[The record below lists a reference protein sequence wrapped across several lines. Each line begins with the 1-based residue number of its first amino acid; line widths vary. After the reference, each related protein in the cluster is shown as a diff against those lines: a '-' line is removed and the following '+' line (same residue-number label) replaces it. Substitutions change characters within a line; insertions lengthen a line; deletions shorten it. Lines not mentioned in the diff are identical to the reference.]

1 MASPHRPAMSDVAK
15 LAGVSHQTVSRVL
28 NGHPSVRD
36 STRRRVLEAVEALD
50 YRPNVAARALASR
63 RSGVIGVL
71 AMETKLLG
79 PAATLYFIERAARSA
94 GFFLSIATVHGSA
107 SDAISEAV
115 DHLILQGV
123 EGVVAI
129 APVDGAVA
137 ALSAIPPDL
146 SVVVVEGDEGAGRS
160 VVSVDQVGGAEL
172 VTEHLLDE
180 GAPTVWHIAG
190 PDNWLEARA
199 RIRGWRG
206 VLDARGRAAPE
217 VLSGDWSAASG
228 YVVGQQLAERGDVRA
243 VFAGNDQM
251 ALGALRAFH
260 ERGMRVP
267 DDILVAG
274 FDDTPESAYFTPPL
288 TTVRQNFAA
297 VGQHAIELLLRQVRS
312 MPTEPTKLVVPV
324 DFVPR
329 ESTIGRHRT

>member
-79 PAATLYFIERAARSA
+79 PAATFYFIERAARSA

-129 APVDGAVA
+129 APVDGAVT

-160 VVSVDQVGGAEL
+160 VRYRPGGRRRAR
-172 VTEHLLDE
+172 H
-180 GAPTVWHIAG
+180 GASSRPRGAYSLAHRRTRQ
-190 PDNWLEARA
+190 LARGA
-199 RIRGWRG
+199 RRIRGWRG

-267 DDILVAG
+267 EDILVAG

-297 VGQHAIELLLRQVRS
+297 VGQRAIELLLRQVRS

>member
-1 MASPHRPAMSDVAK
+1 MSSTWPSWPACHIRPFPES
-15 LAGVSHQTVSRVL
+15 S

-129 APVDGAVA
+129 APVDGAVT

-146 SVVVVEGDEGAGRS
+146 SVVVVEGDEGAAGRLS
-160 VVSVDQVGGAEL
+160 VS
-172 VTEHLLDE
+172 TR
-180 GAPTVWHIAG
+180 W
-190 PDNWLEARA
+190 
-199 RIRGWRG
+199 
-206 VLDARGRAAPE
+206 AAPSSSRSICSTKGR
-217 VLSGDWSAASG
+217 LPSGTSPDPTTGS
-228 YVVGQQLAERGDVRA
+228 R
-243 VFAGNDQM
+243 
-251 ALGALRAFH
+251 
-260 ERGMRVP
+260 RVP
-267 DDILVAG
+267 G
-274 FDDTPESAYFTPPL
+274 
-288 TTVRQNFAA
+288 
-297 VGQHAIELLLRQVRS
+297 
-312 MPTEPTKLVVPV
+312 
-324 DFVPR
+324 
-329 ESTIGRHRT
+329 